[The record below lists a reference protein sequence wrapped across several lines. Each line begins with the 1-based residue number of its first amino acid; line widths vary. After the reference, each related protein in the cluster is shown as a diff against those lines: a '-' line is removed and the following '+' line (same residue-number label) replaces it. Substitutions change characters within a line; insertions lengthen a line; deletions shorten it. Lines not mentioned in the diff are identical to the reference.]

1 MLISG
6 LAMIWIVWQALQ
18 GLVTLG
24 DLALFYQALN
34 RGQSLL
40 RSLLENFGQIYA
52 NTLFLGNLFDFL
64 GLRPQI
70 VDPPRPIPAS
80 SMLKKGIRFQQVNF
94 RYPGS
99 NLLALQGFNLN
110 IEPGQI
116 VSIIGANGAG
126 KSTLIKLLCRLYDP
140 QVGCIM
146 IDGIDIR
153 NLSLHEL
160 RRMITVLFQWPVPYQ
175 DTAAQNIALG
185 DISSQPSLAEI
196 EAAARVAGAHEIIA
210 KLPQGYDTPLGKWF
224 ANGTE
229 LSVGEWQRLA
239 LARAFLRRAEIM
251 ILDEPTS
258 NLDSW
263 SEADWFDR
271 FRTLVNGRTAII
283 ITHRLTIARR
293 ADVIHVMDRGQIVE
307 SGTHND
313 LLNLRGVYAN
323 SWSTQIEDGSSVI
336 DSLKLQ
342 DTSDI
347 EFDLEQA
354 ACRLLGK

>member
-1 MLISG
+1 
-6 LAMIWIVWQALQ
+6 
-18 GLVTLG
+18 
-24 DLALFYQALN
+24 
-34 RGQSLL
+34 
-40 RSLLENFGQIYA
+40 
-52 NTLFLGNLFDFL
+52 
-64 GLRPQI
+64 
-70 VDPPRPIPAS
+70 
-80 SMLKKGIRFQQVNF
+80 
-94 RYPGS
+94 
-99 NLLALQGFNLN
+99 
-110 IEPGQI
+110 
-116 VSIIGANGAG
+116 
-126 KSTLIKLLCRLYDP
+126 
-140 QVGCIM
+140 
-146 IDGIDIR
+146 
-153 NLSLHEL
+153 
-160 RRMITVLFQWPVPYQ
+160 
-175 DTAAQNIALG
+175 
-185 DISSQPSLAEI
+185 
-196 EAAARVAGAHEIIA
+196 
-210 KLPQGYDTPLGKWF
+210 
-224 ANGTE
+224 
-229 LSVGEWQRLA
+229 
-239 LARAFLRRAEIM
+239 M

-313 LLNLRGVYAN
+313 LLNLGGVYAN